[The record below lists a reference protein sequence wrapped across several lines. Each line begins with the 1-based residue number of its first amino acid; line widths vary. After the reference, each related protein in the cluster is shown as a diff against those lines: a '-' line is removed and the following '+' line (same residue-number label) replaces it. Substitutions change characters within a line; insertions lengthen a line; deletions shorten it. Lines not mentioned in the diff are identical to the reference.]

1 MEVEDKLSLGL
12 TYTQYYKKKKKK
24 KVNEDLEHSTGNYI
38 QFPIITYNGKDSE
51 AVHLKL
57 TQYCKSNI
65 VQFFKKERSMH

>member
-12 TYTQYYKKKKKK
+12 TYTQYYIKKK
-24 KVNEDLEHSTGNYI
+24 KVNKDIEHSTGNYI

>member
-12 TYTQYYKKKKKK
+12 TYTQYYIKKK
-24 KVNEDLEHSTGNYI
+24 KVNKDLEHSTGNYI